1 MIARISMAAEGHFFT
16 DEINR
21 LNGLLMEVETME
33 ERTMEEKEKTPKAE
47 PLASGW
53 GYFLLNKQ
61 G

>member
-1 MIARISMAAEGHFFT
+1 MAAEGHFFT